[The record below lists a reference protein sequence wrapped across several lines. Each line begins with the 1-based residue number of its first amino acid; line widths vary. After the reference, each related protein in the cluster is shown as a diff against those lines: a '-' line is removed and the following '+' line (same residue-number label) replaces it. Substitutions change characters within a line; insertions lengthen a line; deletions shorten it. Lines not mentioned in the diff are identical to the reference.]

1 MTQDTPAFFTLDHGT
16 VSTTAAL
23 IAPGVFAIHGEGEKP
38 IFETGAADSGM
49 GLEALAEDGDPSGL
63 ADAISALVPQFEG
76 AFELG
81 QAVRSVL
88 RDAQTFRPEIISRF
102 DQVYVFKPL
111 EGIVNAEIAAL
122 KIVKAAQEYGVEI
135 EHIDAELVYQ
145 IMERGD
151 AAQDTRELTRIVD
164 ATLGDLLLQWG
175 LKLGVARLAA
185 GIGIVSL
192 LRVAGERWWGP
203 ALVGFVLGFL
213 PGVF

>member
-1 MTQDTPAFFTLDHGT
+1 MM
-16 VSTTAAL
+16 
-23 IAPGVFAIHGEGEKP
+23 GEGRLTEQGSGKV
-38 IFETGAADSGM
+38 ADFTQAVIILTSN
-49 GLEALAEDGDPSGL
+49 AQH
-63 ADAISALVPQFEG
+63 DAISALVPQFED

-164 ATLGDLLLQWG
+164 ATLGDLLLQ
-175 LKLGVARLAA
+175 AREEGRQQVVIRA
-185 GIGIVSL
+185 GEDGQPILEDPVGIV
-192 LRVAGERWWGP
+192 RCE
-203 ALVGFVLGFL
+203 
-213 PGVF
+213 